1 MAFKFYTGGKL
12 IVREG
17 GASFSPANLGSL
29 NLWLDASDS
38 SKIAVSAPNIVSTV
52 TDKSSN
58 GYVFN
63 VGGPGNVGTNI
74 GNMNGLNTIEFD
86 GSSYLLSSSPFI
98 VGNNFSMFVVAEI
111 DSVDNVNDSL
121 ISMRGGSGPNW
132 QIDAGAGAN
141 KFNIRIFNTTSTANL
156 TTKVFSASHEPGPA
170 VFELIFNLTANT
182 AEVLL
187 DGVSLGTTPYINATG
202 AGNSL
207 SIFANRALTQRIDGR
222 VGEVIATSSV
232 LTNSQRQKVEGYLAE
247 KWGLSLQ
254 NSHPYKNGL
263 PRATTF
269 YINKPT
275 QEYSFNISIRD
286 TQANILS
293 RNNDP
298 VGTIAYATD
307 TFNLLVKQ
315 VDGYD
320 EFTVVDDDDRE
331 LGQYSF
337 NIDIRLTKAEILARN
352 NDPVGTIAYATDTA
366 QILIKEIDGY
376 DSFTLINPHA
386 LSLHFNGSNDSL
398 KGSANSSINFSGDL
412 TISAWVR
419 QDTLKHGGIL
429 AVGEE
434 SANGS
439 TYPGMFH
446 VHTSPTKL
454 QFIAQDSSGSASIIK
469 TATTPTVNQWVH
481 ILISAQSGVTNG
493 TNIYL
498 NGSLDKTGTTFINAA
513 TGTVKVF
520 IGKKSYDDNHVDG
533 FIDEVAIFNSAL
545 SASDA
550 ANIYN
555 SGVPI
560 DLGSNGLNL
569 SPVGWWRMGDTEGGT
584 GTTITDQGS
593 GGNNVSFV
601 NNPTFSEIVPPQ
613 NA

>member
-1 MAFKFYTGGKL
+1 MVFKFYTGGKL

-17 GASFSPANLGSL
+17 DASFSPANLSSL

-63 VGGPGNVGTNI
+63 VGGPGSVGTNI

-86 GSSYLLSSSPFI
+86 GSSYLLSSAPFI
-98 VGNNFSMFVVAEI
+98 IGNNFSMFVVAEI

-132 QIDAGAGAN
+132 QIDAGGGQSN
-141 KFNIRIFNTTSTANL
+141 FNIRLFGGNL
-156 TTKVFSASHEPGPA
+156 TTKNFSASHEPGPA
-170 VFELIFNLTANT
+170 IFEFVFNLSAGT

-187 DGVSLGTTPYINATG
+187 DGVSLGTTPYSAGTG
-202 AGNSL
+202 ASNSL
-207 SIFANRALTQRIDGR
+207 AIFANRALSQRIDGR

-232 LTNSQRQKVEGYLAE
+232 LTNTQRQKVEGYLAE

-254 NSHPYKNGL
+254 NSHPYKDGL

-269 YINKPT
+269 YINKLA

-286 TQANILS
+286 TQANILN

-320 EFTVVDDDDRE
+320 EFTVVDDDDRA

-398 KGSANSSINFSGDL
+398 EGSANSNINFSGDL
-412 TISAWVR
+412 SISAWVR

-439 TYPGMFH
+439 TISVCFMF
-446 VHTSPTKL
+446 TQAPL
-454 QFIAQDSSGSASIIK
+454 
-469 TATTPTVNQWVH
+469 
-481 ILISAQSGVTNG
+481 
-493 TNIYL
+493 
-498 NGSLDKTGTTFINAA
+498 
-513 TGTVKVF
+513 
-520 IGKKSYDDNHVDG
+520 SY
-533 FIDEVAIFNSAL
+533 
-545 SASDA
+545 
-550 ANIYN
+550 
-555 SGVPI
+555 
-560 DLGSNGLNL
+560 NL
-569 SPVGWWRMGDTEGGT
+569 SLKIPLVRLVLLKLL
-584 GTTITDQGS
+584 QH
-593 GGNNVSFV
+593 
-601 NNPTFSEIVPPQ
+601 Q
-613 NA
+613 Q